1 MRKRVNNALNEKKW
15 AKTVK
20 NRQNYEGKISE
31 YPVNMVAQASKYGRS
46 FRNLFQSLNEKNIP
60 YFFCETLHQ
69 QWELLV
75 QNMLCDLQ
83 ELVTKFVH
91 KITDM
96 NNPKEKMK

>member
-1 MRKRVNNALNEKKW
+1 MGQ
-15 AKTVK
+15 TVM

-31 YPVNMVAQASKYGRS
+31 YPVNMGAQASKYRRS
-46 FRNLFQSLNEKNIP
+46 FRNLCQSLNDHEKNVP
-60 YFFCETLHQ
+60 FFCETLHQ

-91 KITDM
+91 KITGM
-96 NNPKEKMK
+96 NNSKEKMK